1 MDQLFV
7 SPWASLGWMCG
18 ASARAGGGVKDELD
32 EIGPNEIIVGRHRA
46 MGEQR
51 ELPGQSFAKLRCL
64 IVGQTRQAV
73 GIDRLRCE
81 RPPDNRRGD
90 GIGANAEPGK
100 VPFGVDRC
108 GQGWLHDE
116 PALVEEG
123 AQSCLE
129 RNIVIQIAGAGVI

>member
-1 MDQLFV
+1 
-7 SPWASLGWMCG
+7 
-18 ASARAGGGVKDELD
+18 
-32 EIGPNEIIVGRHRA
+32 
-46 MGEQR
+46 
-51 ELPGQSFAKLRCL
+51 
-64 IVGQTRQAV
+64 
-73 GIDRLRCE
+73 
-81 RPPDNRRGD
+81 
-90 GIGANAEPGK
+90 